1 MRARR
6 QGPGGI
12 IDIARIRRARAGDAP
27 AIARLVH
34 ALNRQQGDHESR
46 NIAGALVR
54 DALSTR
60 RFIDIIVALLDE
72 KIVGYALFTRAYE
85 TSYATRGLYLNDLYV
100 APAQRRRGIGRALLA
115 AVAREGKRREVTFLW
130 WASRPWNQDA
140 HRFYAALGARM
151 EPVFAH
157 AITHRAFRALAAG
170 GKKPATHKA
179 KPRAKRKLSRVRR
192 PT

>member
-1 MRARR
+1 M
-6 QGPGGI
+6 
-12 IDIARIRRARAGDAP
+12 
-27 AIARLVH
+27 
-34 ALNRQQGDHESR
+34 
-46 NIAGALVR
+46 R
-54 DALSTR
+54 DALGTR

-115 AVAREGKRREVTFLW
+115 AVAREGKRRGGTFLW
-130 WASRPWNQDA
+130 WASRPWNHDA

-157 AITHRAFRALAAG
+157 AVTHQAFRALAAG
-170 GKKPATHKA
+170 GRSLA
-179 KPRAKRKLSRVRR
+179 KRKTKRRAKRKSS
-192 PT
+192 